1 MVYFKKN
8 YLKYTKKYDT
18 FVIMKTFKFL
28 RGTNG
33 AIVVSTPRG
42 GYYDRTINQGLYG
55 RASLSEL
62 SDRVQEI
69 VRDPEFIPAG
79 YVQVPITEQ
88 QRYDNMVIRYVR
100 SFMRGN
106 TNWRGYE
113 EAWMNERNEY
123 VRLKIVSG
131 INIGG
136 MFHIVYLI
144 TKDGNTEN
152 YRVSVP
158 LVNLQRRG

>member
-1 MVYFKKN
+1 MIK
-8 YLKYTKKYDT
+8 D
-18 FVIMKTFKFL
+18 FKFFEGRIKRLSHYNDPYIPLL
-28 RGTNG
+28 R
-33 AIVVSTPRG
+33 TPPG
-42 GYYDRTINQGLYG
+42 SYYDRTINPDLYG
-55 RASLSEL
+55 GVRLSEL
-62 SDRVQEI
+62 SDRVQQI
-69 VRDPEFIPAG
+69 VRSPEYIPAG

-113 EAWMNERNEY
+113 EAWMDERNEY
-123 VRLKIVSG
+123 VRLKILGG

-136 MFHIVYLI
+136 MMHITYEI
-144 TKDGNTEN
+144 TTHHTTSQR

>member
-1 MVYFKKN
+1 MIKP
-8 YLKYTKKYDT
+8 
-18 FVIMKTFKFL
+18 FKFL

-42 GYYDRTINQGLYG
+42 GYYDRTINSDLYG
-55 RASLSEL
+55 GVRLSEL
-62 SDRVQEI
+62 SDRVQQI
-69 VRDPEFIPAG
+69 VRSPEYIPAG

-113 EAWMNERNEY
+113 EAWMDERNEY
-123 VRLKIVSG
+123 VRLKILGG

-136 MFHIVYLI
+136 MMHITYEI
-144 TKDGNTEN
+144 TTHHTTSQR

-158 LVNLQRRG
+158 LINLQRRG

>member
-1 MVYFKKN
+1 MIN
-8 YLKYTKKYDT
+8 Q
-18 FVIMKTFKFL
+18 FKFL

-33 AIVVSTPRG
+33 TIVVSTPRG
-42 GYYDRTINQGLYG
+42 GYYDRTINPDLYG
-55 RASLSEL
+55 GVRLSEL
-62 SDRVQEI
+62 SDRVQQI
-69 VRDPEFIPAG
+69 VRSPEYIPAG

-113 EAWMNERNEY
+113 EAWIDERNEY
-123 VRLKIVSG
+123 VRLKILGG

-136 MFHIVYLI
+136 MMHITYEI
-144 TKDGNTEN
+144 TTHHTTSQR

>member
-1 MVYFKKN
+1 MIKP
-8 YLKYTKKYDT
+8 
-18 FVIMKTFKFL
+18 FKFFQGRPSRL
-28 RGTNG
+28 YQYSNR
-33 AIVVSTPRG
+33 I
-42 GYYDRTINQGLYG
+42 INNSLYG
-55 RASLSEL
+55 GFRLAEL
-62 SDRVQEI
+62 SDRVQQI
-69 VRDPEFIPAG
+69 VRSPEYIPAG

-113 EAWMNERNEY
+113 EAWMDERNEY
-123 VRLKIVSG
+123 VRLKILGG

-136 MFHIVYLI
+136 MMHITYEI
-144 TKDGNTEN
+144 TTHHTTSQR

>member
-1 MVYFKKN
+1 MIKP
-8 YLKYTKKYDT
+8 
-18 FVIMKTFKFL
+18 FKFL

-33 AIVVSTPRG
+33 DIVVSTPRG
-42 GYYDRTINQGLYG
+42 GYYDRTINPDLYG
-55 RASLSEL
+55 GVRLSEL
-62 SDRVQEI
+62 SDRVQQI
-69 VRDPEFIPAG
+69 VRSPEYMPAG

-113 EAWMNERNEY
+113 EAWMDERNEY
-123 VRLKIVSG
+123 VRLKILGG

-136 MFHIVYLI
+136 MMHITYEI
-144 TKDGNTEN
+144 TTHHTTSQR

-158 LVNLQRRG
+158 LINLQRRG

>member
-1 MVYFKKN
+1 MIKP
-8 YLKYTKKYDT
+8 
-18 FVIMKTFKFL
+18 FKFFEGRLKRPYHYNAPYIPLL
-28 RGTNG
+28 R
-33 AIVVSTPRG
+33 TPPG
-42 GYYDRTINQGLYG
+42 SYYDRTINPDLYG
-55 RASLSEL
+55 GVRLSEL
-62 SDRVQEI
+62 SDRVQQI
-69 VRDPEFIPAG
+69 VRSPEYIPAG

-100 SFMRGN
+100 CFMRGN

-113 EAWMNERNEY
+113 EAWMDERNEY
-123 VRLKIVSG
+123 VRLKILGG

-136 MFHIVYLI
+136 MMHITYEI
-144 TKDGNTEN
+144 TTHHTTSQR

>member
-1 MVYFKKN
+1 MIKQ
-8 YLKYTKKYDT
+8 
-18 FVIMKTFKFL
+18 FKFFEGRSSRLSHYNAPYIPLL
-28 RGTNG
+28 R
-33 AIVVSTPRG
+33 TPPG
-42 GYYDRTINQGLYG
+42 SYYDRTINPDLYG
-55 RASLSEL
+55 GVRLSEL
-62 SDRVQEI
+62 SNRVQQI
-69 VRDPEFIPAG
+69 VRSPEYIPAG

-100 SFMRGN
+100 CFMRGN

-113 EAWMNERNEY
+113 EAWMDERNEY
-123 VRLKIVSG
+123 VRLKILGG

-136 MFHIVYLI
+136 MMHITYEI
-144 TKDGNTEN
+144 TTHHTTSQR

>member
-1 MVYFKKN
+1 MIKP
-8 YLKYTKKYDT
+8 
-18 FVIMKTFKFL
+18 FKFFEGRIKRLYHYNAPYIPLL
-28 RGTNG
+28 R
-33 AIVVSTPRG
+33 TPPG
-42 GYYDRTINQGLYG
+42 SYYDRTINPDLYG
-55 RASLSEL
+55 GVRLSEL
-62 SDRVQEI
+62 SDRVQQI
-69 VRDPEFIPAG
+69 VRSPEYIPAG

-113 EAWMNERNEY
+113 EAWIDERNEY
-123 VRLKIVSG
+123 VRLKILGG

-136 MFHIVYLI
+136 MMHITYEI
-144 TKDGNTEN
+144 TTHHTTSQR

-158 LVNLQRRG
+158 LINLQRRG

>member
-1 MVYFKKN
+1 MIKP
-8 YLKYTKKYDT
+8 
-18 FVIMKTFKFL
+18 FKFL

-42 GYYDRTINQGLYG
+42 GYYDRTINPDLYG
-55 RASLSEL
+55 GVRLSEL
-62 SDRVQEI
+62 SDRVQQI
-69 VRDPEFIPAG
+69 VRSPEYIPAG

-113 EAWMNERNEY
+113 EAWIDERNEY
-123 VRLKIVSG
+123 VRLKILGG

-136 MFHIVYLI
+136 MMHITYEI
-144 TKDGNTEN
+144 TTHRTTSQR

-158 LVNLQRRG
+158 LINLQRRG

>member
-1 MVYFKKN
+1 MIKP
-8 YLKYTKKYDT
+8 
-18 FVIMKTFKFL
+18 FKFL

-33 AIVVSTPRG
+33 DIVVSTPRG
-42 GYYDRTINQGLYG
+42 GYYDRTINPDLYG
-55 RASLSEL
+55 GVRLSEL
-62 SDRVQEI
+62 SDRVQQI
-69 VRDPEFIPAG
+69 VRSPEYIPAG

-113 EAWMNERNEY
+113 EAWIDERNEY
-123 VRLKIVSG
+123 VRLKILGG

-136 MFHIVYLI
+136 MMHITYEI
-144 TKDGNTEN
+144 TTHHTTSQR

-158 LVNLQRRG
+158 LINLQRRG

>member
-1 MVYFKKN
+1 MIKP
-8 YLKYTKKYDT
+8 
-18 FVIMKTFKFL
+18 FKFFEGRLKRSYHYNAPYIPLL
-28 RGTNG
+28 R
-33 AIVVSTPRG
+33 TPPG
-42 GYYDRTINQGLYG
+42 SYYDRTINPDLYG
-55 RASLSEL
+55 GVRLSEL
-62 SDRVQEI
+62 SDRVQQI
-69 VRDPEFIPAG
+69 VRSPEYIPAG

-113 EAWMNERNEY
+113 EAWMDERNEY
-123 VRLKIVSG
+123 VRLKILGG

-136 MFHIVYLI
+136 MMHITYEI
-144 TKDGNTEN
+144 TTHHTTSQR

>member
-1 MVYFKKN
+1 M
-8 YLKYTKKYDT
+8 
-18 FVIMKTFKFL
+18 
-28 RGTNG
+28 
-33 AIVVSTPRG
+33 
-42 GYYDRTINQGLYG
+42 
-55 RASLSEL
+55 
-62 SDRVQEI
+62 
-69 VRDPEFIPAG
+69 
-79 YVQVPITEQ
+79 PITEQ

-113 EAWMNERNEY
+113 EAWMDERNEY
-123 VRLKIVSG
+123 VRLKILGG

-136 MFHIVYLI
+136 MMHITYEI
-144 TKDGNTEN
+144 TTHHTTSQR

>member
-1 MVYFKKN
+1 MIK
-8 YLKYTKKYDT
+8 D
-18 FVIMKTFKFL
+18 FKFFEGRIKRLSHYNDPYIPLL
-28 RGTNG
+28 R
-33 AIVVSTPRG
+33 TPPG
-42 GYYDRTINQGLYG
+42 SYYDRTINPDLYG
-55 RASLSEL
+55 GVRLSEL
-62 SDRVQEI
+62 SDRVQQI
-69 VRDPEFIPAG
+69 VRSPEYIPAG

-113 EAWMNERNEY
+113 EAWMDERNEY
-123 VRLKIVSG
+123 VRLKILGG

-136 MFHIVYLI
+136 MMHITYEI
-144 TKDGNTEN
+144 TTHHTTSQR

-158 LVNLQRRG
+158 LINLQRRG

>member
-1 MVYFKKN
+1 MIKP
-8 YLKYTKKYDT
+8 
-18 FVIMKTFKFL
+18 FKFFQGRPSRL
-28 RGTNG
+28 YQYSNR
-33 AIVVSTPRG
+33 I
-42 GYYDRTINQGLYG
+42 INNSLYG
-55 RASLSEL
+55 GFGLAEL
-62 SDRVQEI
+62 SDRVQQI
-69 VRDPEFIPAG
+69 VRSPEYIPAG

-113 EAWMNERNEY
+113 EAWMDERNEY
-123 VRLKIVSG
+123 VRLKILGG

-136 MFHIVYLI
+136 MMHITYEI
-144 TKDGNTEN
+144 TTHHTTSQR

-158 LVNLQRRG
+158 LINLQRRG

>member
-1 MVYFKKN
+1 MIK
-8 YLKYTKKYDT
+8 D
-18 FVIMKTFKFL
+18 FKFFEGRIKRLSHYNDPYIPLL
-28 RGTNG
+28 R
-33 AIVVSTPRG
+33 TPPG
-42 GYYDRTINQGLYG
+42 SYYDRTINPDLYG
-55 RASLSEL
+55 GVRLSEL
-62 SDRVQEI
+62 SDRVQQI
-69 VRDPEFIPAG
+69 VRSPEYIPAG

-113 EAWMNERNEY
+113 EAWIDERNEY
-123 VRLKIVSG
+123 VRLKILGG

-136 MFHIVYLI
+136 MMHITYEI
-144 TKDGNTEN
+144 TTHHTTSQR

-158 LVNLQRRG
+158 LINLQRRG

>member
-1 MVYFKKN
+1 MIKP
-8 YLKYTKKYDT
+8 
-18 FVIMKTFKFL
+18 FKFFEGRIKRLYHYNAPYIPLL
-28 RGTNG
+28 R
-33 AIVVSTPRG
+33 TPPG
-42 GYYDRTINQGLYG
+42 SYYDRTINPDLYG
-55 RASLSEL
+55 GVRLSEL
-62 SDRVQEI
+62 SDRVQQI
-69 VRDPEFIPAG
+69 VRSPEFIPAG

-113 EAWMNERNEY
+113 EAWIDERNEY
-123 VRLKIVSG
+123 VRLKILGG

-136 MFHIVYLI
+136 MMHITYEI
-144 TKDGNTEN
+144 TTHHTTSQR

>member
-1 MVYFKKN
+1 MIKP
-8 YLKYTKKYDT
+8 
-18 FVIMKTFKFL
+18 FKFFEGSPSRLSHYNTPYIPLL
-28 RGTNG
+28 R
-33 AIVVSTPRG
+33 TPPG
-42 GYYDRTINQGLYG
+42 SYYDRTINPDLYG
-55 RASLSEL
+55 GVRLSEL
-62 SDRVQEI
+62 SDRVQQI
-69 VRDPEFIPAG
+69 VRSPEFIPAG
-79 YVQVPITEQ
+79 YVQVPIPEQ

-113 EAWMNERNEY
+113 EAWMDERNEY
-123 VRLKIVSG
+123 VRLKILGG

-136 MFHIVYLI
+136 MMHITYEI
-144 TKDGNTEN
+144 TTHHTTSQR

>member
-1 MVYFKKN
+1 MIKP
-8 YLKYTKKYDT
+8 
-18 FVIMKTFKFL
+18 FKFL

-42 GYYDRTINQGLYG
+42 GYYDRIINNSLYG
-55 RASLSEL
+55 GVRLSEL
-62 SDRVQEI
+62 SNRVQQI
-69 VRDPEFIPAG
+69 VRSPEYIPAG
-79 YVQVPITEQ
+79 YVQVPIPE
-88 QRYDNMVIRYVR
+88 RNYDAKVIHIVR
-100 SFMRGN
+100 TRMRERIS
-106 TNWRGYE
+106 WRGYE
-113 EAWMNERNEY
+113 TNVCEPDGY
-123 VRLKIVSG
+123 PLLKIVSG

-144 TKDGNTEN
+144 TRDGNTEN

>member
-1 MVYFKKN
+1 MIKP
-8 YLKYTKKYDT
+8 
-18 FVIMKTFKFL
+18 FKFL

-42 GYYDRTINQGLYG
+42 GYYDRTINPDLYG
-55 RASLSEL
+55 GVRLSEL

-79 YVQVPITEQ
+79 YVQVPIPEQ

-113 EAWMNERNEY
+113 EAWMDERNEY
-123 VRLKIVSG
+123 VRLKILGG

-136 MFHIVYLI
+136 MMHITYEI
-144 TKDGNTEN
+144 TTHHTTSQR